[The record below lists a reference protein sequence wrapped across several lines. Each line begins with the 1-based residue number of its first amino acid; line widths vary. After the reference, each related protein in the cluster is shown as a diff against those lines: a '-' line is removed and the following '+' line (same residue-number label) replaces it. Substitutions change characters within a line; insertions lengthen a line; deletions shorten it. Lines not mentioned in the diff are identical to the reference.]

1 MSGNTIVHLL
11 QSGIDNTGNKNSM
24 NFIIKHRNETRMKK
38 SSCVMP
44 GTQPKTMEHA
54 VDWFKVY
61 EKPKGVGQE
70 LNGSICLWF
79 HGKQSKY

>member
-1 MSGNTIVHLL
+1 
-11 QSGIDNTGNKNSM
+11 
-24 NFIIKHRNETRMKK
+24 
-38 SSCVMP
+38 MP

-70 LNGSICLWF
+70 LDGSICLWF